1 VTSGGSPVDILPR
14 LAGREDAEP
23 EPPGLDGYLAAD
35 HASHAGRRRN
45 RDMTYTSA
53 YTEHYHKKGASGQSY
68 DRSLANRFE
77 LAIFQLEHGILL
89 DLFRRL
95 RSSDPA
101 TRYLDFACGTGRIL
115 AVFKDLIH
123 SKVGVDTS
131 PGQLEIARQKVAD
144 AEFVCGNLV
153 TSPELLSGRR
163 FDLITSFRLLL
174 NLEPENRIPIL
185 RALRGHLAPNGYLVV
200 DNHMNR
206 YSILGLIALLAHK
219 VLRVPK
225 KPLVPPGRRGI
236 ISTMSER
243 EMRQTLAAAGLQV
256 HELRRIFLLPGH
268 KSLLLL
274 PTRWLVPL
282 ETFLSRVPL
291 LNRFSKNQIYVC
303 SVIQQNQL

>member
-1 VTSGGSPVDILPR
+1 
-14 LAGREDAEP
+14 
-23 EPPGLDGYLAAD
+23 
-35 HASHAGRRRN
+35 
-45 RDMTYTSA
+45 
-53 YTEHYHKKGASGQSY
+53 
-68 DRSLANRFE
+68 
-77 LAIFQLEHGILL
+77 
-89 DLFRRL
+89 
-95 RSSDPA
+95 
-101 TRYLDFACGTGRIL
+101 
-115 AVFKDLIH
+115 
-123 SKVGVDTS
+123 
-131 PGQLEIARQKVAD
+131 
-144 AEFVCGNLV
+144 
-153 TSPELLSGRR
+153 
-163 FDLITSFRLLL
+163 
-174 NLEPENRIPIL
+174 
-185 RALRGHLAPNGYLVV
+185 
-200 DNHMNR
+200 MNR

>member
-1 VTSGGSPVDILPR
+1 
-14 LAGREDAEP
+14 
-23 EPPGLDGYLAAD
+23 
-35 HASHAGRRRN
+35 
-45 RDMTYTSA
+45 MTYTSA
-53 YTEHYHKKGASGQSY
+53 YAEHYQKQGASGPSY

-77 LAIFQLEHGILL
+77 LAIFQLEHVHLL

-95 RSSDPA
+95 RSSDPG

-123 SKVGVDTS
+123 SKMGVDTS
-131 PGQLEIARQKVAD
+131 AEQLVVAGQKVPD
-144 AEFVCGNLV
+144 AELVCGNVV
-153 TSPELLSGRR
+153 TNPGLLGGRQ

-174 NLEPENRIPIL
+174 NLEPENRVPIL
-185 RALRGHLAPNGYLVV
+185 RVLRDHLAPDGYLVV

-206 YSILGLIALLAHK
+206 YSILGLMALLFHK

-225 KPLVPPGRRGI
+225 KPLVLAGRRGI

-243 EMRQTLAAAGLQV
+243 EMRRTLATAGMRV
-256 HELRRIFLLPGH
+256 DEIHRIFVLPGH

-282 ETFLSRVPL
+282 EAFLSRVPFV
-291 LNRFSKNQIYVC
+291 NRFSKNQIYVC
-303 SVIQQNQL
+303 SVIQPSQP

>member
-1 VTSGGSPVDILPR
+1 
-14 LAGREDAEP
+14 
-23 EPPGLDGYLAAD
+23 
-35 HASHAGRRRN
+35 
-45 RDMTYTSA
+45 MTYSSA
-53 YTEHYHKKGASGQSY
+53 YTEHYRKEGASGVSY

-77 LAIFQLEHGILL
+77 LAIFEVEHVILL

-115 AVFKDLIH
+115 AIFKERIRT
-123 SKVGVDTS
+123 KVGVDTS
-131 PGQLEIARQKVAD
+131 AGQLELARQKVPD
-144 AEFVCGNLV
+144 AELLCGNVV
-153 TSPELLSGRR
+153 TSPELLGGRH

-174 NLEPENRIPIL
+174 NLEPENRVPIL
-185 RALRGHLAPNGYLVV
+185 LALRNCLAPNGYLVV

-243 EMRQTLAAAGLQV
+243 EMRRALFLAGLYV
-256 HELRRIFLLPGH
+256 HEVHRIFVLPGH
-268 KSLLLL
+268 KSLLPL
-274 PTRWLVPL
+274 PTRWLIRL
-282 ETFLSRVPL
+282 ETFLSRFPVV
-291 LNRFSKNQIYVC
+291 NRFSKNQIYVC
-303 SVIQQNQL
+303 SLVPQSQL

>member
-1 VTSGGSPVDILPR
+1 
-14 LAGREDAEP
+14 
-23 EPPGLDGYLAAD
+23 
-35 HASHAGRRRN
+35 
-45 RDMTYTSA
+45 MTYTSA

-68 DRSLANRFE
+68 DRSLANKFE
-77 LAIFQLEHGILL
+77 LAIFQLEHQVLL

-115 AVFKDLIH
+115 AVFKDLIR
-123 SKVGVDTS
+123 SKLGVDTS

-144 AEFVCGNLV
+144 AEFLCGNIV
-153 TSPELLSGRR
+153 TTPELLSERR

-174 NLEPENRIPIL
+174 NLEPENRVPIL
-185 RALRGHLAPNGYLVV
+185 RALREHLAPNGYLVV

-206 YSILGLIALLAHK
+206 YSILGLMALLAHK

-225 KPLVPPGRRGI
+225 KPLVPRGRRGI

-256 HELRRIFLLPGH
+256 HELRRIFVLPGH

-274 PTRWLVPL
+274 PTRWLIPL

-291 LNRFSKNQIYVC
+291 VNRFSKNQIYVC